1 MYSHQK
7 AVLEKP
13 MMKQLHSDNDSNMI
27 DLTFIGKA
35 GLVIEYD
42 DIVSLTGMNIVN
54 YLMEKDKSL
63 KVDAGMSSFEDILSS
78 YINRTDK
85 DFSIWIKQLIGLDV
99 KKENFINS
107 YRAFKPNLF
116 YAYKLIP
123 NAYKNGIKDLYIYSQ
138 YESDV
143 IREYL
148 KSFDVPVG
156 YVYGDI
162 REVMKDKVNYTYIT
176 CDPENVRRCRDI
188 DTPFAVTIC
197 DDYMSMAPI
206 VRDHVDEDLRNKGKF
221 VSYTSILNA
230 GGIPK

>member
-1 MYSHQK
+1 
-7 AVLEKP
+7 

-35 GLVIEYD
+35 GLVIEYN

-63 KVDAGMSSFEDILSS
+63 KVDDRMSSFEDILMS

-99 KKENFINS
+99 HIENFINS
-107 YRAFKPNLF
+107 YKAFKPNLF

-123 NAYKNGIKDLYIYSQ
+123 NAYKNGIKDLYIYNQ
-138 YESDV
+138 YESEV

-148 KSFDVPVG
+148 KSFEVPVG

-188 DTPFAVTIC
+188 NTPFAMTIC
-197 DDYMSMAPI
+197 DDYMSMLPI
-206 VRDHVDEDLRNKGKF
+206 VKDHVDEELRENGKF

>member
-1 MYSHQK
+1 
-7 AVLEKP
+7 

-63 KVDAGMSSFEDILSS
+63 KVDDGMSSFEDILAS

-138 YESDV
+138 YESEV

-148 KSFDVPVG
+148 KSFEVPVG

-206 VRDHVDEDLRNKGKF
+206 VRDHVDEELRKNGKF

-230 GGIPK
+230 GGIPKQIIEGGIN

>member
-7 AVLEKP
+7 VVLEKP

-148 KSFDVPVG
+148 KSFEVPVG

-197 DDYMSMAPI
+197 DDYMSMLPI
-206 VRDHVDEDLRNKGKF
+206 VRDHVDEELRKNGKF

>member
-7 AVLEKP
+7 VVLEKP
-13 MMKQLHSDNDSNMI
+13 MMNQLHSDNDLNMI

-54 YLMEKDKSL
+54 YLMEKDNSL
-63 KVDAGMSSFEDILSS
+63 KVDDGMSSFEDILKS
-78 YINRTDK
+78 YIDREDK

-148 KSFDVPVG
+148 KSFEVPVG

-188 DTPFAVTIC
+188 NTPFAVTIC
-197 DDYMSMAPI
+197 DDYMSMLPI
-206 VRDHVDEDLRNKGKF
+206 VRDHVDEELRKNGKF

>member
-1 MYSHQK
+1 
-7 AVLEKP
+7 
-13 MMKQLHSDNDSNMI
+13 MMNQLHSDNDSNMI

-54 YLMEKDKSL
+54 YLMEKDNSL
-63 KVDAGMSSFEDILSS
+63 KVDDGMSSFEDILKS
-78 YINRTDK
+78 YIDREDK

-99 KKENFINS
+99 HIENFINS
-107 YRAFKPNLF
+107 YRAYKPNLF

-148 KSFDVPVG
+148 KSFEVPVG

-188 DTPFAVTIC
+188 NTPFAVTIC
-197 DDYMSMAPI
+197 DDYMSMLPI
-206 VRDHVDEDLRNKGKF
+206 VRDHVDEELRKNGKF

-230 GGIPK
+230 GGIPKQIIEGGIN

>member
-7 AVLEKP
+7 VVLEKP

-63 KVDAGMSSFEDILSS
+63 KVDDGMSSFEDILSS
-78 YINRTDK
+78 YINRADK

-138 YESDV
+138 YESEV

-148 KSFDVPVG
+148 KGFDVPVG

-206 VRDHVDEDLRNKGKF
+206 VKDHVDEDLRNKGKF

>member
-1 MYSHQK
+1 
-7 AVLEKP
+7 

-85 DFSIWIKQLIGLDV
+85 DFSIWIKQLIGVDV

-148 KSFDVPVG
+148 KGFDVPVG

-230 GGIPK
+230 GGIPKQIIEGGIN

>member
-1 MYSHQK
+1 
-7 AVLEKP
+7 
-13 MMKQLHSDNDSNMI
+13 MMNQLHSDDSNMI

-54 YLMEKDKSL
+54 YLMERDKSL
-63 KVDAGMSSFEDILSS
+63 KVDDRMSSFEDILKS
-78 YINRTDK
+78 YIDREDK
-85 DFSIWIKQLIGLDV
+85 DFSKWIKQLIGLDV
-99 KKENFINS
+99 KRENFINS

-116 YAYKLIP
+116 YAYRLIP

-138 YESDV
+138 YESEV

-148 KSFDVPVG
+148 KGFDVPVG

-197 DDYMSMAPI
+197 DDYMSMLPI
-206 VRDHVDEDLRNKGKF
+206 VRDHVDEELRNKGKF

>member
-1 MYSHQK
+1 
-7 AVLEKP
+7 
-13 MMKQLHSDNDSNMI
+13 MI

-99 KKENFINS
+99 KRENFINS

-143 IREYL
+143 IKEYL
-148 KSFDVPVG
+148 KSFEVPVG

-206 VRDHVDEDLRNKGKF
+206 VKDHVDEDLRNKGKF

>member
-1 MYSHQK
+1 
-7 AVLEKP
+7 

-99 KKENFINS
+99 KRENFINS

-148 KSFDVPVG
+148 KSFEVPVG

-197 DDYMSMAPI
+197 DDYMSMLPI
-206 VRDHVDEDLRNKGKF
+206 VRDHVDEELRNKGKF

>member
-1 MYSHQK
+1 
-7 AVLEKP
+7 

-63 KVDAGMSSFEDILSS
+63 KVDDGMSSFEDILSS

-197 DDYMSMAPI
+197 DDYMSMLPI
-206 VRDHVDEDLRNKGKF
+206 VRDHVDEELRKNGKF

-230 GGIPK
+230 GGIPKQIIEGGIN

>member
-1 MYSHQK
+1 
-7 AVLEKP
+7 

-148 KSFDVPVG
+148 KSFEVPVG

-197 DDYMSMAPI
+197 DDYMSMLPI
-206 VRDHVDEDLRNKGKF
+206 VRDHVDEELRKNGKF

-230 GGIPK
+230 GGIPKQIIEGGIN

>member
-1 MYSHQK
+1 
-7 AVLEKP
+7 
-13 MMKQLHSDNDSNMI
+13 MMNQLHSDNDSNMI

-54 YLMEKDKSL
+54 YLMEKDNSL
-63 KVDAGMSSFEDILSS
+63 KVDDGMSSFEDILKS
-78 YINRTDK
+78 YIDREDK

-148 KSFDVPVG
+148 KSFEVPVG

-188 DTPFAVTIC
+188 NTPFAVTIC
-197 DDYMSMAPI
+197 DDYMSMLPI
-206 VRDHVDEDLRNKGKF
+206 VRDHVDEELRKNGKF

-230 GGIPK
+230 GGIPKQIIEGGIN

>member
-7 AVLEKP
+7 VVLEKP

-138 YESDV
+138 YESEV

-148 KSFDVPVG
+148 KSFEVPVG

-197 DDYMSMAPI
+197 DDYMSMLPI
-206 VRDHVDEDLRNKGKF
+206 VRDHVDEELRKNGKF

>member
-1 MYSHQK
+1 MTK
-7 AVLEKP
+7 
-13 MMKQLHSDNDSNMI
+13 LHSDNDSNMI
-27 DLTFIGKA
+27 DPTFIGKA

-63 KVDAGMSSFEDILSS
+63 MVDDRMSSFEDILKS
-78 YINRTDK
+78 YIDREDK
-85 DFSIWIKQLIGLDV
+85 DFSKWIKQLIGLDV
-99 KKENFINS
+99 KRENFINS

-138 YESDV
+138 YESEV

-148 KSFDVPVG
+148 KGFEVPVG

-188 DTPFAVTIC
+188 DTPFAMTIC

-206 VRDHVDEDLRNKGKF
+206 VRDHVDEELRKNGKF

>member
-1 MYSHQK
+1 
-7 AVLEKP
+7 

-63 KVDAGMSSFEDILSS
+63 KVDDGMSSFEDILSS

-143 IREYL
+143 IKEYL
-148 KSFDVPVG
+148 KSFEVPVG

-206 VRDHVDEDLRNKGKF
+206 VKDHVDEDLRNKGKF

-230 GGIPK
+230 GGIPKQIIEGGIN

>member
-7 AVLEKP
+7 VVLEKP

-148 KSFDVPVG
+148 KGFEVPVG

>member
-1 MYSHQK
+1 
-7 AVLEKP
+7 

-99 KKENFINS
+99 KRENFINS

-148 KSFDVPVG
+148 KSFEVPVG

-197 DDYMSMAPI
+197 DDYMSMLPI
-206 VRDHVDEDLRNKGKF
+206 VRDHVDEELRNKGKF

-230 GGIPK
+230 GGIPKQIIEGGIN

>member
-1 MYSHQK
+1 
-7 AVLEKP
+7 
-13 MMKQLHSDNDSNMI
+13 MMNQLHSDDSNMI

-63 KVDAGMSSFEDILSS
+63 KVDDRMSSFEDILKS
-78 YINRTDK
+78 YIDREDK
-85 DFSIWIKQLIGLDV
+85 DFSKWIKQLIGLDV

>member
-1 MYSHQK
+1 
-7 AVLEKP
+7 
-13 MMKQLHSDNDSNMI
+13 MMKQLHSDDSNMI

-63 KVDAGMSSFEDILSS
+63 MVDDRMSSFEDILKS
-78 YINRTDK
+78 YIDREDK
-85 DFSIWIKQLIGLDV
+85 DFSKWIKQLIGLDV
-99 KKENFINS
+99 KRENFINS

-138 YESDV
+138 YESEV

-148 KSFDVPVG
+148 KGFEK
-156 YVYGDI
+156 YY
-162 REVMKDKVNYTYIT
+162 EK
-176 CDPENVRRCRDI
+176 
-188 DTPFAVTIC
+188 
-197 DDYMSMAPI
+197 
-206 VRDHVDEDLRNKGKF
+206 
-221 VSYTSILNA
+221 
-230 GGIPK
+230 

>member
-1 MYSHQK
+1 
-7 AVLEKP
+7 
-13 MMKQLHSDNDSNMI
+13 MMNQLHSDNDSNMI

-54 YLMEKDKSL
+54 YLMEKDNSL
-63 KVDAGMSSFEDILSS
+63 KVDDGMSSFEDILES
-78 YINRTDK
+78 YIDREDK

-99 KKENFINS
+99 HIENFINS
-107 YRAFKPNLF
+107 YRAYKPNLF

-148 KSFDVPVG
+148 KSFEVPVG

-188 DTPFAVTIC
+188 NTPFAVTIC
-197 DDYMSMAPI
+197 DDYMSMLPI
-206 VRDHVDEDLRNKGKF
+206 VRDHVDEELRKNGKF

-230 GGIPK
+230 GGIPKQIIEGGIN

>member
-1 MYSHQK
+1 
-7 AVLEKP
+7 
-13 MMKQLHSDNDSNMI
+13 MMNQLHSDDSNMI

-54 YLMEKDKSL
+54 YLMERDKSL
-63 KVDAGMSSFEDILSS
+63 KVDDRMSSFEDILKS
-78 YINRTDK
+78 YIDREDK
-85 DFSIWIKQLIGLDV
+85 DFSKWIKQLIGLDV
-99 KKENFINS
+99 KRDNFINS

-116 YAYKLIP
+116 YAYRLIP
-123 NAYKNGIKDLYIYSQ
+123 NAYKNGIRDLYIYSQ
-138 YESDV
+138 YESEV

-148 KSFDVPVG
+148 KGFDVPVG

>member
-1 MYSHQK
+1 
-7 AVLEKP
+7 
-13 MMKQLHSDNDSNMI
+13 MI

-123 NAYKNGIKDLYIYSQ
+123 NAYKNGIKDLYIYNQ
-138 YESDV
+138 YESEV

-148 KSFDVPVG
+148 KSFEVPVG

-197 DDYMSMAPI
+197 DDYMSMLPI

>member
-1 MYSHQK
+1 MYLHQK
-7 AVLEKP
+7 VVLEKP

-99 KKENFINS
+99 KRENFINS

-148 KSFDVPVG
+148 KSFEVPVG

-197 DDYMSMAPI
+197 DDYMSMLPI
-206 VRDHVDEDLRNKGKF
+206 VRDHVDEELRNKGKF

>member
-1 MYSHQK
+1 
-7 AVLEKP
+7 
-13 MMKQLHSDNDSNMI
+13 MMNQLHSDNDSNMI

-42 DIVSLTGMNIVN
+42 DIISLTGMNIVN

-63 KVDAGMSSFEDILSS
+63 MVDDRMSSFEDILKS
-78 YINRTDK
+78 YIDREDK
-85 DFSIWIKQLIGLDV
+85 DFSKWIKQLIGLDV
-99 KKENFINS
+99 KRENFINS
-107 YRAFKPNLF
+107 YRAYKPNLF

-138 YESDV
+138 YESEV

-148 KSFDVPVG
+148 KGFEVPVG

>member
-1 MYSHQK
+1 
-7 AVLEKP
+7 
-13 MMKQLHSDNDSNMI
+13 MMNQLHSDDSNMI

-63 KVDAGMSSFEDILSS
+63 MVDDGMSSFEDILAS

-138 YESDV
+138 YESEV

-148 KSFDVPVG
+148 KGFEVPVG

-206 VRDHVDEDLRNKGKF
+206 VRDHVDEELRNKGKF

>member
-1 MYSHQK
+1 
-7 AVLEKP
+7 

-63 KVDAGMSSFEDILSS
+63 KVDDGMSSFEDILAS
-78 YINRTDK
+78 YINRADK

-143 IREYL
+143 IKEYL
-148 KSFDVPVG
+148 KSFEVPVG

-206 VRDHVDEDLRNKGKF
+206 VRDHVDEALRNKGKF

-230 GGIPK
+230 GGIPKQIIEGGIN

>member
-7 AVLEKP
+7 VVLEKP

-123 NAYKNGIKDLYIYSQ
+123 NAYKNGIKDLYIYNQ
-138 YESDV
+138 YESEV

-148 KSFDVPVG
+148 KSFEVPVG

-197 DDYMSMAPI
+197 DDYMSMLPI

>member
-1 MYSHQK
+1 
-7 AVLEKP
+7 

-230 GGIPK
+230 GGIPKQIIEGGIN

>member
-1 MYSHQK
+1 
-7 AVLEKP
+7 

-99 KKENFINS
+99 KRENFINS

-148 KSFDVPVG
+148 KSFEVPVG

-197 DDYMSMAPI
+197 DDYMSMLPI

-230 GGIPK
+230 GGIPKQIIEGGIN

>member
-1 MYSHQK
+1 
-7 AVLEKP
+7 

-63 KVDAGMSSFEDILSS
+63 KVDDGMSSFEDILSS

-85 DFSIWIKQLIGLDV
+85 DFSKWIKQLIGLDV

-143 IREYL
+143 IKEYL
-148 KSFDVPVG
+148 KSFEVPVG

-206 VRDHVDEDLRNKGKF
+206 VKDHVDEDLRNKGKF

-230 GGIPK
+230 GGIPKQIIEGGIN

>member
-1 MYSHQK
+1 MYLLQK
-7 AVLEKP
+7 AVEKQA
-13 MMKQLHSDNDSNMI
+13 MMKLHSDDDSNMI

-54 YLMEKDKSL
+54 YLMEKDKSITL
-63 KVDAGMSSFEDILSS
+63 KDKRMSSFEDILMS
-78 YINRTDK
+78 YIDREDK

-99 KKENFINS
+99 KREHFMNS
-107 YRAFKPNLF
+107 FRAFKPNLF

-123 NAYKNGIKDLYIYSQ
+123 NAYKNGIKDLYIYNQ

-143 IREYL
+143 IREYI

-162 REVMKDKVNYTYIT
+162 REVMKDRVNYTYIT
-176 CDPENVRRCRDI
+176 CDPDNVRRCRDI
-188 DTPFAVTIC
+188 DTPFAMTIC

-206 VRDHVDEDLRNKGKF
+206 VRDHVDEELRRLNKF

>member
-1 MYSHQK
+1 
-7 AVLEKP
+7 
-13 MMKQLHSDNDSNMI
+13 MMNQLHSDDSNMI

-54 YLMEKDKSL
+54 YLMERDKSL
-63 KVDAGMSSFEDILSS
+63 KVDDRMSSFEDILKS
-78 YINRTDK
+78 YIDREDK
-85 DFSIWIKQLIGLDV
+85 DFSKWIKQLIGLDV
-99 KKENFINS
+99 KRENFINS

-116 YAYKLIP
+116 YAYRLIP

-230 GGIPK
+230 GGIPKQIIEGGIN

>member
-1 MYSHQK
+1 
-7 AVLEKP
+7 
-13 MMKQLHSDNDSNMI
+13 MI

-78 YINRTDK
+78 YINRADK

-148 KSFDVPVG
+148 KSFEVPVG

-197 DDYMSMAPI
+197 DDYMSMLPI
-206 VRDHVDEDLRNKGKF
+206 VKDHVDEDLRNKGKF

>member
-7 AVLEKP
+7 VVLEKP

-63 KVDAGMSSFEDILSS
+63 KVDDGMSSFEDILAS
-78 YINRTDK
+78 YINRADK

-143 IREYL
+143 IKEYL
-148 KSFDVPVG
+148 KSFEVPVG

>member
-1 MYSHQK
+1 
-7 AVLEKP
+7 

-63 KVDAGMSSFEDILSS
+63 KVDDGMSSFEDILAS

-138 YESDV
+138 YESEV

-148 KSFDVPVG
+148 KSFEVPVG

-206 VRDHVDEDLRNKGKF
+206 VRDHVDEELRKNGKF
-221 VSYTSILNA
+221 VSYTSILTA
-230 GGIPK
+230 GGIPKSIIEGGIN

>member
-1 MYSHQK
+1 
-7 AVLEKP
+7 
-13 MMKQLHSDNDSNMI
+13 MKQLHSDNDSNMI

-99 KKENFINS
+99 KRENFINS

-138 YESDV
+138 YESEV

-148 KSFDVPVG
+148 KGFEVPVG

>member
-7 AVLEKP
+7 VVLEKP
-13 MMKQLHSDNDSNMI
+13 MMNQLHSDNDSNMI

-54 YLMEKDKSL
+54 YLMEKDNSL
-63 KVDAGMSSFEDILSS
+63 KVDDGMSSFEDILES
-78 YINRTDK
+78 YIDREDK

-99 KKENFINS
+99 HIENFINS

-148 KSFDVPVG
+148 KSFEVPVG

-176 CDPENVRRCRDI
+176 CDPDNVRRCRDI
-188 DTPFAVTIC
+188 NTPFAVTIC
-197 DDYMSMAPI
+197 DDYMSMLPI
-206 VRDHVDEDLRNKGKF
+206 VRDHVDEELRKNGKF

>member
-1 MYSHQK
+1 MYLLQK
-7 AVLEKP
+7 AAEKQA
-13 MMKQLHSDNDSNMI
+13 MMKLHSDDDSNMI

-54 YLMEKDKSL
+54 YLMEKDKSITL
-63 KVDAGMSSFEDILSS
+63 KDKRMSSFEDILMS
-78 YINRTDK
+78 YIDRENK

-99 KKENFINS
+99 KREHFMNS
-107 YRAFKPNLF
+107 FRAFKPNLF

-123 NAYKNGIKDLYIYSQ
+123 NAYKNGIKDLYIYNQ

-143 IREYL
+143 IREYI

-162 REVMKDKVNYTYIT
+162 REVMKDRVNYTYIT
-176 CDPENVRRCRDI
+176 CDPDNVRRCRDI
-188 DTPFAVTIC
+188 DTPFAMTIC

-206 VRDHVDEDLRNKGKF
+206 VRDHVDEELRKNGKF

>member
-1 MYSHQK
+1 V
-7 AVLEKP
+7 VLEKP

-123 NAYKNGIKDLYIYSQ
+123 NAYKNGIKDLYIYNQ
-138 YESDV
+138 YESEV

-148 KSFDVPVG
+148 KSFEVPVG

-197 DDYMSMAPI
+197 DDYMSMLPI